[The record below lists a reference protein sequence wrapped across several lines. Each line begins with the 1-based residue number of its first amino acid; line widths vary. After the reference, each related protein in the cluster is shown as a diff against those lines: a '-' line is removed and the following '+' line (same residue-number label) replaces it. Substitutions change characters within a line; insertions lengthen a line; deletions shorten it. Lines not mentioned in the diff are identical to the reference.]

1 LEQGDND
8 DEEATG
14 LFKQIAYKNG
24 LSTRQAEGVYEQ
36 FNTGMNALNE
46 KQAKQQ
52 EDNINKNL
60 TELKENWGDKYDE
73 KMDKSFCCLRAT
85 KFLIEVRYFI
95 PVIKVW

>member
-1 LEQGDND
+1 
-8 DEEATG
+8 
-14 LFKQIAYKNG
+14 
-24 LSTRQAEGVYEQ
+24 VYEQ
-36 FNTGMNALNE
+36 FNTGVNALNE

-73 KMDKSFCCLRAT
+73 KMDKAKAGFKA

-95 PVIKVW
+95 PVIKVWQPYYL